1 MLFKIYKEL
10 FNKTALIVDDHEVN
24 LITYSYLLEKQKIRT
39 IQASSG
45 KEAIA
50 ILQQNPDIDIVVM
63 DMYMPDLDGFDTMQA
78 IRSNDL
84 ISHIPIIAVTAKKGI
99 REKCLASGANEYI
112 VKPLDNNNLMP
123 IMIDLLSKGTNYYA
137 KAA

>member
-45 KEAIA
+45 KEALA
-50 ILQQNPDIDIVVM
+50 ILKQTTDIDIIIM
-63 DMYMPDLDGFDTMQA
+63 DMYMPDMDGFATMQA
-78 IRSNDL
+78 IRSDDL
-84 ISHIPIIAVTAKKGI
+84 LMNIPIIAVTAKKGI
-99 REKCLASGANEYI
+99 REKCLACGANEYI

-123 IMIDLLSKGTNYYA
+123 IMIELLSKGTGYYA